1 MSRYR
6 GPRLRITRRLGFL
19 PGLTS
24 KRIRFQKK
32 DPPGEHGHILGKKLR
47 QLKKY
52 GKNRTKLSQYSLGLF
67 EKQKLRYNYGITERQ
82 LFNYV
87 SKARRSSDSSGDV
100 LLQLLEM
107 RLDNIVY
114 RLGLA
119 SSIQG
124 ARQLISH
131 GHISVNQARVSFPSY
146 QCVKSD
152 TIQLKSAEADLAE
165 PKKRRRITVNK
176 TGSTVKSGSRK
187 KANKK
192 GRQARFRNRIP
203 RHLEFDYKKAI
214 GSVNDVADK
223 RSIPLRINELLVIE
237 FYSRKF

>member
-6 GPRLRITRRLGFL
+6 GPRLKITRRLGFL
-19 PGLTS
+19 PGLTTKVSLS
-24 KRIRFQKK
+24 KQN
-32 DPPGEHGHILGKKLR
+32 PPGEHGEVLGKKLR

-52 GKNRTKLSQYSLGLF
+52 GKRRTKLSQYSLGLF

-87 SKARRSSDSSGDV
+87 SKARKSSDSSGDI

-107 RLDNIVY
+107 RLDNIIY

-119 SSIQG
+119 SSIQS

-131 GHISVNQARVSFPSY
+131 GHILVNESRVSFPSY
-146 QCVKSD
+146 QCMKSD
-152 TIQLKSAEADLAE
+152 TIQLKPFKTSLAE
-165 PKKRRRITVNK
+165 TAEEPRKTIRKITASKKRSGA
-176 TGSTVKSGSRK
+176 GSKF
-187 KANKK
+187 
-192 GRQARFRNRIP
+192 QNRVP
-203 RHLEFDYKKAI
+203 NHLRFDYKTAVGYVK
-214 GSVNDVADK
+214 DVADK
-223 RSIPLRINELLVIE
+223 NSIPLQINELLVIE

>member
-1 MSRYR
+1 
-6 GPRLRITRRLGFL
+6 LRITRRLGFL
-19 PGLTS
+19 PGLTNKTS
-24 KRIRFQKK
+24 VLRRN
-32 DPPGEHGHILGKKLR
+32 PPGEHGDVLGKKLR
-47 QLKKY
+47 QLKKSA
-52 GKNRTKLSQYSLGLF
+52 KSRTKLSQYSLGLF

-87 SKARRSSDSSGDV
+87 SKARRSSESSGDV

-131 GHISVNQARVSFPSY
+131 GHILVNEARVSFPSY
-146 QCVKSD
+146 QCTKSD
-152 TIQLKSAEADLAE
+152 TIQLKSLKANLDQVD
-165 PKKRRRITVNK
+165 KRPRITAGK
-176 TGSTVKSGSRK
+176 AGK
-187 KANKK
+187 KAGSKF
-192 GRQARFRNRIP
+192 GNRLP
-203 RHLEFDYKKAI
+203 KHLKFDYKTAI
-214 GSVNDVADK
+214 GYVKDVADK
-223 RSIPLRINELLVIE
+223 RAIPLQINELLVIE